1 MLGGLS
7 HPGER
12 EAMKRSHAF
21 TLIELLIVVAIIGI
35 LAAIAVPNFM
45 NAQVRAKASR
55 ALGDMRSI
63 WNALEMYRTDCNA
76 YMMGPSGL
84 AAAIGSDFMGD
95 RVWRQ
100 LTTPIAYLSMILKD
114 PFVPIENPVSPDAA
128 NRFFPLGLYQYR
140 NVREDREQGA
150 QGDPHPRAEWLAR
163 SPGPD
168 RWFFRQ
174 PSRLYRSFAYAPS
187 NGVMSAGDIIVSN
200 LGILGE
206 NDKGRE
212 GLPPT

>member
-1 MLGGLS
+1 M
-7 HPGER
+7 ER
-12 EAMKRSHAF
+12 SLPASGVAKERSNAF

-63 WNALEMYRTDCNA
+63 WNALEMYRTDNNG
-76 YMMGPSGL
+76 YMMGPGGL

-100 LTTPIAYLSMILKD
+100 LTTPVAYLSTILKD
-114 PFVPIENPVSPDAA
+114 PFVPMENPNSPSAA

-140 NVREDREQGA
+140 NVREDRELGL
-150 QGDPHPRAEWLAR
+150 QGDPHPRAEWVAR

-168 RWFFRQ
+168 RWFYRH
-174 PSRLYRSFAYAPS
+174 PSRLYRAMAYAPT
-187 NGVMSAGDIIVSN
+187 NGIMSAGDIIVSN

-206 NDKGRE
+206 NDKGRD
-212 GLPPT
+212 GIPPD